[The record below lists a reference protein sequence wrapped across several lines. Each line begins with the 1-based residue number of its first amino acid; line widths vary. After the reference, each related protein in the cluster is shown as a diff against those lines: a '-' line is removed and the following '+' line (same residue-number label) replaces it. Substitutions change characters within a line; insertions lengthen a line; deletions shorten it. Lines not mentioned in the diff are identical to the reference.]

1 MAQVKRTAQG
11 IDWKEALESDGD
23 VLRALV
29 HQVIEQV
36 LEAEMDEALGAGK
49 SERVEGRL
57 GYRSGYRSRT
67 LITRVGKLEL
77 RVPQDR
83 EGRFST
89 QLFERYQR
97 SEKALVSALAEMYVQ
112 GVSTRKVKAI
122 TEELCGH
129 TFSASA
135 ISEINKKLD
144 EDLSQFASRRLEEDY
159 PYLILDARYE
169 KVRDC
174 GCVRNRAVLV
184 AIGINWDGRRCVL
197 GVELANRESATSWR
211 EFLMKLVERGL
222 RGVEL
227 VISDDH
233 AGLRQSIREVLTQS
247 RWQRCYVHFLRNA
260 LDHLPRKGDEDCL
273 RELRWMYERRDH
285 AEAQRDLAAW
295 LQKWQGKYRGL
306 VKRCVNASQATRSPR
321 SVCSGCCASTRMPL
335 TKRAPAATAGRS
347 SG

>member
-1 MAQVKRTAQG
+1 
-11 IDWKEALESDGD
+11 
-23 VLRALV
+23 
-29 HQVIEQV
+29 
-36 LEAEMDEALGAGK
+36 
-49 SERVEGRL
+49 
-57 GYRSGYRSRT
+57 
-67 LITRVGKLEL
+67 VGKLEL

-174 GCVRNRAVLV
+174 GCVRNRAVMV

-211 EFLMKLVERGL
+211 EFLVKLVERGL

-295 LQKWQGKYRGL
+295 LQKWQGKYPKLCDWVESNIEETFTFFALPVEHHKHLKSTNMLERINEELKRRTRVVRIFPNAESCLRL
-306 VKRCVNASQATRSPR
+306 VRALTVEMHENWIEATRYLNMALLR
-321 SVCSGCCASTRMPL
+321 EHKKELMRQVA
-335 TKRAPAATAGRS
+335 
-347 SG
+347 

>member
-1 MAQVKRTAQG
+1 MGGGGWVGKKGNMGKKGLRDWGTGGLGEVASGKFCKKERAKVPPLDSLADQSKRRRTTMAQVKRTAQG

-112 GVSTRKVKAI
+112 GVSTRKVKA
-122 TEELCGH
+122 
-129 TFSASA
+129 
-135 ISEINKKLD
+135 
-144 EDLSQFASRRLEEDY
+144 
-159 PYLILDARYE
+159 
-169 KVRDC
+169 
-174 GCVRNRAVLV
+174 
-184 AIGINWDGRRCVL
+184 
-197 GVELANRESATSWR
+197 
-211 EFLMKLVERGL
+211 
-222 RGVEL
+222 
-227 VISDDH
+227 
-233 AGLRQSIREVLTQS
+233 
-247 RWQRCYVHFLRNA
+247 
-260 LDHLPRKGDEDCL
+260 
-273 RELRWMYERRDH
+273 
-285 AEAQRDLAAW
+285 
-295 LQKWQGKYRGL
+295 GK
-306 VKRCVNASQATRSPR
+306 
-321 SVCSGCCASTRMPL
+321 
-335 TKRAPAATAGRS
+335 
-347 SG
+347 